1 MRKKGIYILVVAL
14 LAWSCRKE
22 EIPAIDSSCPIAFS
36 MLSTGSTPSTKADTY
51 TYFPTGTSFT
61 VAARKSAGSTWNSSN
76 AAYVFNTTNHL
87 QNVQTT
93 NATGTCTYSPAA
105 YWSGNSVFRF
115 RAVYPVA
122 STQVNYTDDLDGNA
136 VISNFTVNATG
147 DSQKDL
153 MLSDLVERTVTT
165 VGDPAPV
172 DIVFHHLLC
181 KVIVQIGEE
190 TNSTLAPNASLDE
203 FTITGV
209 SLNGLPKQGTY
220 TYTGTS
226 NTWNP
231 ANGNW
236 SLSGSESLTCVNN
249 NSSTLANDGTYTT
262 VFDGLLLIPMTIS
275 NMVNGVNMVV
285 NYTVTHDDG
294 DPTTPVETSTPRV
307 SIPIPPITWE
317 AGKVYTY
324 QLKMSEE
331 YYIRF
336 GNITVDTWGNPQSSG
351 TVIIK

>member
-93 NATGTCTYSPAA
+93 NGSGVCAYSPAA

-115 RAVYPVA
+115 RAVYPIAPDLV
-122 STQVNYTDDLDGNA
+122 SYTDDLNGNA
-136 VISNFTVNATG
+136 VISNFTVNASAS
-147 DSQKDL
+147 SQKDL
-153 MLSDLVERTVTT
+153 MLSDMVERTLTS
-165 VGDPAPV
+165 VGNPAAV

-181 KVIVQIGEE
+181 KVTFKINED
-190 TNSTLAPNASLDE
+190 TSTPNAGLDV
-203 FTITGV
+203 FTVTGV
-209 SLNGLPKQGTY
+209 KLNGLPDRG

-226 NTWNP
+226 TTGTW
-231 ANGNW
+231 
-236 SLSGSESLTCVNN
+236 STSGAQGLTCINN
-249 NSSTLANDGTYTT
+249 TNYAIDNGGAYTT
-262 VFDGLLLIPMTIS
+262 VFNGLLLIPMTIT
-275 NMVNGVNMVV
+275 NQVNMVLDYKV
-285 NYTVTHDDG
+285 SHNG
-294 DPTTPVETSTPRV
+294 GEATTKSAVI
-307 SIPIPPITWE
+307 SIPAITWE

-324 QLKMSEE
+324 QLSMSEE

-336 GNITVDTWGNPQSSG
+336 GNITVDPWGSTQSSG
-351 TVIIK
+351 SVIIK